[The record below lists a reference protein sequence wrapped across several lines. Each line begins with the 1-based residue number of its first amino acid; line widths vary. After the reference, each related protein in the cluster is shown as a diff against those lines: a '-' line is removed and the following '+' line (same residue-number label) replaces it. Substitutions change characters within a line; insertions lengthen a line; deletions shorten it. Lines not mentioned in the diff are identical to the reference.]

1 MKSPER
7 MIRILR
13 ICFVVYVFLLIY
25 LVIKLPARPQAPPNP
40 VFGFIV
46 TTLALI
52 DVVLGFFAKDL
63 LRWTIKRSP
72 QSAPKPTPAKQW
84 MSANIVSLALFVSCG
99 LFGLVLHFVSA
110 RVIFVEVLFG
120 VSLASLI
127 LWRPGTPPTENE
139 GNSMQI

>member
-40 VFGFIV
+40 AFGLIV
-46 TTLALI
+46 TILALI
-52 DVVLGFFAKDL
+52 DVVLGFFAQDL
-63 LRWTIKRSP
+63 LRWTVKRSP
-72 QSAPKPTPAKQW
+72 QSAPKPNPAKQW

-99 LFGLVLHFVSA
+99 LFGLVLHFVGA
-110 RVIFVEVLFG
+110 HVRFVEILFG